1 MSTDIEQALDR
12 LERAMSALAATRGEM
27 ARGLDLALDV
37 VGRGMSEFEAVV
49 TAPHRRL
56 AGPRHPARGR
66 LASSL
71 ASARTAR
78 RPDAVLDGEQ
88 GANGFQRLE
97 RPLPLDHFGDGG
109 QPLGNRR
116 VVGG

>member
-37 VGRGMSEFEAVV
+37 VGRSMSEFEAVV
-49 TAPHRRL
+49 SAPRKWL
-56 AGPRHPARGR
+56 AEPRCPARGR

-78 RPDAVLDGEQ
+78 RPDAFLDGEQ
-88 GANGFQRLE
+88 GAN
-97 RPLPLDHFGDGG
+97 
-109 QPLGNRR
+109 
-116 VVGG
+116 